1 MAEPSFEEAL
11 ENLER
16 IVTQLEEGNLSLDET
31 LKKFEEGIKLSRLC
45 EKKLKQAQKKI
56 SMLIK
61 DEEEIFREV
70 PFVEPE
76 EPEEVEK
83 PKKNDSGTDSLFD
96 G

>member
-16 IVTQLEEGNLSLDET
+16 IVAQLEEGNLSLEET

-45 EKKLKQAQKKI
+45 EKKLKQAQKKV

-61 DEEEIFREV
+61 DEEGLLKEI
-70 PFVEPE
+70 PFTEPE
-76 EPEEVEK
+76 ETKEPEKE
-83 PKKNDSGTDSLFD
+83 SLGSDSLFNE
-96 G
+96 